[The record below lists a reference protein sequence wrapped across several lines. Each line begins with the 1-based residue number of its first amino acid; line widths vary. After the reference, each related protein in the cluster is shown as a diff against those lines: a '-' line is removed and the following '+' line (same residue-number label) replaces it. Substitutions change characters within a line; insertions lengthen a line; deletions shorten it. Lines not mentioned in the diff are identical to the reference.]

1 MHLKV
6 NSGSKLQKQ
15 PFEFC
20 PVAVPETQKDLC
32 ADIGIGKD
40 WYVNNGCGPGDG
52 VLNFHF
58 GIGVLPEGTQM
69 GALKTVRYEK

>member
-6 NSGSKLQKQ
+6 NCKNNPLN
-15 PFEFC
+15 F
-20 PVAVPETQKDLC
+20 APETQGDLC

-40 WYVNNGCGPGDG
+40 WYVNNGCGPGNG
-52 VLNFHF
+52 VLIFHF

-69 GALKTVRYEK
+69 GTLKTVRHEK